1 MCLSTTFWSKV
12 QKFCT
17 HLQVNQS
24 EYKKNVLYH
33 INNIGLLD
41 HKYVPIYN
49 FLEHGTKILY
59 QSTIL
64 LVRVQKT
71 VHITYKNIGHLN
83 HKYVLIYNFLE
94 QGRRF
99 CHVSG
104 YIIIGVLIESLCLL
118 ILQLTLLKKHLES
131 FFKY

>member
-1 MCLSTTFWSKV
+1 MCPSTTFWSKV

-94 QGRRF
+94 PGRRF
-99 CHVSG
+99 CYVSG
-104 YIIIGVLIESLCLL
+104 YMIIGVSNKSFCLL